1 MEHVGVAPMLFTTEE
16 YAARLAAARVRMQ
29 EQGLSALL
37 VTDPANIYYLTGY
50 NAWSFYTPQLVFVP
64 MEGDMILFS
73 REMDA
78 NGAFRTSWL
87 PPENI
92 VGYPERYVHRPHL
105 HPFDWVAYALRA
117 RYLIAPAAKGCVGL
131 EMDAHFFSPKGY
143 RSLVNALP
151 EWTLVDCFELVN
163 WVRAVKSPAEIQL
176 MRQAAVFTNLAMQ
189 AAHDAID
196 VGARQCDIAAAI
208 SQAQLTGTA
217 EAGGDYPAIVPML
230 PTGQSADTPH
240 LTWSDEPLK
249 PNEAMIV
256 ELAGAYHRYHVP
268 MARTFMPGKPSPQLA
283 HLARATDHALAA
295 VLEAV
300 APGTPVQELSQV
312 FNRTLFEYGYEKASR
327 IGYSIGV
334 GYPPDWGERTISLR
348 SEELTVLQENMT
360 FHLMCG
366 MWMEGYGYEVSEAI
380 RVTDTGVETFTAFPR
395 GLVPAGDARLTAAE
409 SSTLLG
415 NPGER
420 AVSSGPG
427 LAGLPQPLTEP
438 RRPATPRF
446 GFTTPTE
453 EPMTG
458 PIGIVARNAE
468 RADRDPVW
476 PVAPEPEA
484 EPEAENGDA
493 SPGQTP

>member
-208 SQAQLTGTA
+208 SQAQLSGTA

-268 MARTFMPGKPSPQLA
+268 MARTFMPGKPSPSWSTWPGPPTTRWPRCWRPW
-283 HLARATDHALAA
+283 HRA
-295 VLEAV
+295 
-300 APGTPVQELSQV
+300 
-312 FNRTLFEYGYEKASR
+312 
-327 IGYSIGV
+327 
-334 GYPPDWGERTISLR
+334 PPCRNSLR
-348 SEELTVLQENMT
+348 S
-360 FHLMCG
+360 
-366 MWMEGYGYEVSEAI
+366 S
-380 RVTDTGVETFTAFPR
+380 TGPCLNTAM
-395 GLVPAGDARLTAAE
+395 
-409 SSTLLG
+409 
-415 NPGER
+415 
-420 AVSSGPG
+420 
-427 LAGLPQPLTEP
+427 
-438 RRPATPRF
+438 RRPRASATRSAWA
-446 GFTTPTE
+446 TRR
-453 EPMTG
+453 TG
-458 PIGIVARNAE
+458 ASAR
-468 RADRDPVW
+468 
-476 PVAPEPEA
+476 
-484 EPEAENGDA
+484 
-493 SPGQTP
+493 SPCAARS